1 LDTEAE
7 KYLRELHG
15 DGAKNWIVIG
25 YVLSKLEKHSR
36 SSTSGRPW
44 QEVVRARLA
53 DAGFTVSGGHMY
65 KIRRAYRFLAEQN
78 VDALHLKTVPK
89 ISSIEIAERLFR
101 IDEEAGRSALSDALA
116 EAPTPYVDLK
126 KRYDELLKAKPEMKS
141 PRQLAWE
148 ARRSSSRA
156 PETSTGAA
164 IVKSEQ
170 EDEGVEQKIGD
181 RSAPNIPEEILE
193 AAQCH
198 AQEIWLAGWEAAES
212 HFKLEI
218 DGLRRLLGLQLEEK
232 SLLERELKD
241 HEAEIDVLA
250 RKVKDLRGYSE
261 DFDD

>member
-7 KYLRELHG
+7 KYLRKLHG

-25 YVLSKLEKHSR
+25 YVLSKLEKYSR
-36 SSTSGRPW
+36 SSAAGRPW

-65 KIRRAYRFLAEQN
+65 KIRRAYKFLEEQN
-78 VDALHLKTVPK
+78 VDALHLKAVPK

-116 EAPTPYVDLK
+116 EVPTPYVDLK
-126 KRYDELLKAKPEMKS
+126 KRYENFLKAKPEMKS

-148 ARRSSSRA
+148 ARRSSSKA
-156 PETSTGAA
+156 SEKATET
-164 IVKSEQ
+164 VKQGQESE
-170 EDEGVEQKIGD
+170 DIEQKVGG
-181 RSAPNIPEEILE
+181 RSVPNIPEEILE

-198 AQEIWLAGWEAAES
+198 AQEMWRAGWEAAES
-212 HFKLEI
+212 HFKPEI
-218 DGLRRLLGLQLEEK
+218 EGLRRLLSLQLEEK
-232 SLLERELKD
+232 SLLEQELKD
-241 HEAEIDVLA
+241 HQAEIQVLA
-250 RKVKDLRGYSE
+250 RKIKDLRGYPE